1 MIADNRDFDDDDD
14 DDPRD
19 DDLRSDLSVESQ
31 YDDDDFEDNDWEDDE
46 LEEDDQEDEGLDTP
60 RRSKKRKRVFCS
72 HCNRME
78 AHKRDRRKSTLRS
91 FITGLTFG
99 LNLLFGRI
107 QCVCCGNYR
116 WKYRLMR
123 PKKK

>member
-1 MIADNRDFDDDDD
+1 MTADNRDFDDGDEDPYD
-14 DDPRD
+14 DDPR
-19 DDLRSDLSVESQ
+19 SDLSDESQ
-31 YDDDDFEDNDWEDDE
+31 YDDDKFEDDDWEDDE
-46 LEEDDQEDEGLDTP
+46 FEEDELEDEELDAR
-60 RRSKKRKRVFCS
+60 RRSKKRKRIFCK

-99 LNLLFGRI
+99 LNLFFGRL

-116 WKYRLMR
+116 WRYRLMR